1 MAAASTALR
10 LLFVPH
16 LPTSAAVPVR
26 LRGPPLLL
34 PLRSLSS
41 SLPRSRSRLSPV
53 VFAQSNLFKGSS
65 IRGLPA
71 TGWYHCL
78 GLFSSHQYQL
88 GCGLAAA
95 REKEEEGDEEGK
107 PRDLVPLSLNNP
119 DPLLPSFVI
128 ADEEKTLPPP
138 LLLVASD
145 EEKNATSSRCLICQ
159 QAMMGLVYFVF
170 VSLNTDELST
180 RSKITTSN
188 EEETLEEARR
198 IMEKYK

>member
-1 MAAASTALR
+1 MKPAQHSTAQHGLRGPENSCCDCEVGVSPSIKNPTAQIFSLSLSVLVFFLPTSRPLESRREMAAASTALR

-53 VFAQSNLFKGSS
+53 VFAQSNLFKD
-65 IRGLPA
+65 
-71 TGWYHCL
+71 
-78 GLFSSHQYQL
+78 QYQL

-145 EEKNATSSRCLICQ
+145 EEKNATSSR
-159 QAMMGLVYFVF
+159 
-170 VSLNTDELST
+170 
-180 RSKITTSN
+180 
-188 EEETLEEARR
+188 
-198 IMEKYK
+198 

>member
-53 VFAQSNLFKGSS
+53 VFAQSNLFKGSY
-65 IRGLPA
+65 LYMHVLYLVPKVCN
-71 TGWYHCL
+71 TEWYCSYHWL
-78 GLFSSHQYQL
+78 GRYIPVRQQINTRIARYWLVPLFGAVFVSL
-88 GCGLAAA
+88 RPKIA

-119 DPLLPSFVI
+119 DPSLPSFVV

-145 EEKNATSSRCLICQ
+145 EEKNATSSR
-159 QAMMGLVYFVF
+159 
-170 VSLNTDELST
+170 
-180 RSKITTSN
+180 
-188 EEETLEEARR
+188 
-198 IMEKYK
+198 